1 MKFTLDSPNKHKGQ
15 VFSRRYVS
23 SLLCHGTNG
32 KQGAPRPGGGR
43 APQNAGG
50 LVEDPRRAEVLE
62 RGHRLR
68 SLRADVHA
76 DVVLRSRVIRR
87 SRRDPEARRRIVSW
101 LRSLSSLRAPWFVQA
116 RRHAYASHPCPR
128 RSNPIDVSPQPR
140 HRLPLTRENGRERL
154 TFGQRHAEH
163 RRQQYIRRRGSFR
176 LARHRSGR
184 RTQRPRPRLHPP
196 FLSVEMCAGW
206 GDRVAIGHMIG
217 HAIQGDSQMP

>member
-68 SLRADVHA
+68 SLRADV
-76 DVVLRSRVIRR
+76 VLRSRVMRR
-87 SRRDPEARRRIVSW
+87 SRRDPKARRRMVSW
-101 LRSLSSLRAPWFVQA
+101 LRV
-116 RRHAYASHPCPR
+116 
-128 RSNPIDVSPQPR
+128 
-140 HRLPLTRENGRERL
+140 
-154 TFGQRHAEH
+154 
-163 RRQQYIRRRGSFR
+163 
-176 LARHRSGR
+176 
-184 RTQRPRPRLHPP
+184 
-196 FLSVEMCAGW
+196 
-206 GDRVAIGHMIG
+206 
-217 HAIQGDSQMP
+217 